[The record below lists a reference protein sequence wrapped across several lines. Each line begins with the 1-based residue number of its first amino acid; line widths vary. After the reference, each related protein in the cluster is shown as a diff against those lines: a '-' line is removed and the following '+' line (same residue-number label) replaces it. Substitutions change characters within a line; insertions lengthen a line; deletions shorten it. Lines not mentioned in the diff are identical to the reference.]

1 MKNFMQD
8 GDFMEVTLAAAIIS
22 GAGLL
27 VVDTFGFA
35 TKSGGI
41 GDKVNIALEGVFEHA
56 KAGVA
61 ITQGAKMYWDNT
73 AKVLTNVAMGNKLI
87 GVAFEAALIGDA
99 TAKVRLMDAPAV

>member
-1 MKNFMQD
+1 MKNYIQP
-8 GDFMEVTLAAAIIS
+8 GEYMEVTLAAAIVS

-41 GDKVNIALEGVFEHA
+41 GDLVNFALTGVFEHA

-61 ITQGAKMYWDNT
+61 LAQGEKVYWDNT
-73 AKVLTNVAMGNKLI
+73 AKLLTNVAMSNKLI
-87 GVAFEAALIGDA
+87 GVAAEAALIGA
-99 TAKVRLMDAPAV
+99 ANARVRLNGIHAI